1 MRGIVSIAG
10 YVPYRRLQRS
20 AVAQLFGSGGGKG
33 TRSVASHDEDT
44 TTMGVE
50 AARLALR
57 PVPTAA
63 PDSLWFATAT
73 PAYLD
78 KTNATTV
85 HAALRQPGAVAAFD
99 FGGALRSGTGA
110 LSTALA
116 AGTGTTLV
124 VVSDLRDGLPTSADE
139 AGGGD
144 GAAAVLVGDDAP
156 GTPVIA
162 EYLGGASVSDEF
174 LDRWRTPGDRRSKV
188 WEERFGETRYV
199 PLGTEAW
206 ESALKTVGLTAD
218 QVDAVAVT
226 GMHGRAVKALAGKLG
241 VRDGALADDLTTT
254 VGQTGAAHAGLV
266 LAAMV
271 ERAGPGQ
278 VLAVVSLA
286 DGADVLVF
294 RTTGAIGGWS
304 AADPVADQI
313 AGAADLPY
321 GKFLSWRGMV
331 TPEPPRRPEPARVSS
346 TAAWRNETWKY
357 GFVGSQ
363 DRTSGAVH
371 LPPSRISMKGGAVD
385 EMDPVERADSEA
397 TIATYTIDHLSY
409 SASPPIVFAVLDF
422 DGGGR
427 FPLELTDVDPATV
440 DIGDRVVMTFRKL
453 YTADGIH
460 DYFWKA
466 KPVRT
471 TGASGADT
479 DTGAAPDSAR
489 TN

>member
-20 AVAQLFGSGGGKG
+20 AVAPLFGSGGGKG

-57 PVPTAA
+57 SVPGAA
-63 PDSLWFATAT
+63 VESLWFATAT

-85 HAALRQPGAVAAFD
+85 HAALRQPGHVAAFD
-99 FGGALRSGTGA
+99 FGGALRSGAGA
-110 LSTALA
+110 LRTGLSA

-124 VVSDLRDGLPTSADE
+124 VLSDRRDGLPTSVDE
-139 AGGGD
+139 ASGGD
-144 GAAAVLVGDDAP
+144 GAAAVLIGDDTP

-188 WEERFGETRYV
+188 WEERFGETRYLS
-199 PLGTEAW
+199 LGSEAW
-206 ESALKTVGLTAD
+206 ESALKSVGMSAE
-218 QVDAVAVT
+218 QVDRVAVT
-226 GMHGRAVKALAGKLG
+226 GMHGRAVKALARTLG
-241 VRDGALADDLTTT
+241 VRDGVLADDLTTT
-254 VGQTGAAHAGLV
+254 VGQTGAAHPGLV
-266 LAAMV
+266 LASLV
-271 ERAGPGQ
+271 EQAGPGQ
-278 VLAVVSLA
+278 VLAVVALA

-294 RTTGAIGGWS
+294 RTTEARSAWS
-304 AADPVADQI
+304 ATEPVADQI
-313 AGAADLPY
+313 AGAADVPY
-321 GKFLSWRGMV
+321 GTFLSWRGMV

-346 TAAWRNETWKY
+346 TAAWRNEEWKY
-357 GFVGSQ
+357 GFVGSE

-371 LPPSRISMKGGAVD
+371 LPPSRVSMKGGAVD
-385 EMDPVERADSEA
+385 EMDPVARADSEA

-409 SASPPIVFAVLDF
+409 SASPPIVFAIVDF

-427 FPLELTDVDPATV
+427 FPLELTDVDPTTV
-440 DIGDRVVMTFRKL
+440 GIGDKVVMTFRKL

-471 TGASGADT
+471 AGPAK
-479 DTGAAPDSAR
+479 
-489 TN
+489 

>member
-20 AVAQLFGSGGGKG
+20 AVAQLFGSGGGQG
-33 TRSVASHDEDT
+33 TRSVASHDEDS

-63 PDSLWFATAT
+63 VDSLWFATAT

-78 KTNATTV
+78 KTNATTI
-85 HAALRQPGAVAAFD
+85 HAALRQPRHVPAFD
-99 FGGALRSGTGA
+99 FGGALRSGAGA
-110 LSTALA
+110 LRAGLA
-116 AGTGTTLV
+116 AGGTGTTLV
-124 VVSDLRDGLPTSADE
+124 VLSDLRDGLPTSADE
-139 AGGGD
+139 ISGGD
-144 GAAAVLVGDDAP
+144 GAAAVLIGDDGP
-156 GTPVIA
+156 GSPVIA

-174 LDRWRTPGDRRSKV
+174 LDRWRTVGDRRSKV

-199 PLGTEAW
+199 PLGVEAW
-206 ESALKTVGLTAD
+206 ESALKAVGMTAD
-218 QVDAVAVT
+218 QVDRVAVT
-226 GMHGRAVKALAGKLG
+226 GMHGRAVKALARRLG
-241 VRDGALADDLTTT
+241 VRDGVPADDLTTT
-254 VGQTGAAHAGLV
+254 VGQTGAAHPGLV
-266 LAAMV
+266 LASMI
-271 ERAGPGQ
+271 EGAGPGQ
-278 VLAVVSLA
+278 VVAVVSLA

-294 RTTGAIGGWS
+294 RTTDARTGWS
-304 AADPVADQI
+304 AAEPVADQI
-313 AGAADLPY
+313 AAAADLPY

-346 TAAWRNETWKY
+346 TAAWRSEEWKF

-385 EMDPVERADSEA
+385 DMEPVDRADTEA

-409 SASPPIVFAVLDF
+409 SASPPVVFAVLDF

-427 FPLELTDVDPATV
+427 FPLELTDVDAATV
-440 DIGDRVVMTFRKL
+440 DIGDRVTMTFRRL
-453 YTADGIH
+453 FTADGIH

-466 KPVRT
+466 KPVR
-471 TGASGADT
+471 
-479 DTGAAPDSAR
+479 SAR
-489 TN
+489 AS

>member
-57 PVPTAA
+57 SVPGVA
-63 PDSLWFATAT
+63 PDALWFATAS

-78 KTNATTV
+78 KTNATTI
-85 HAALRQPGAVAAFD
+85 HAALRQPSHVAAFD
-99 FGGALRSGTGA
+99 FGGALRSGAGA
-110 LSTALA
+110 LRSSLAA

-124 VVSDLRDGLPTSADE
+124 VLSDLRDGLPTSADE
-139 AGGGD
+139 ASGGD
-144 GAAAVLVGDDAP
+144 GAAAVVVGDDAP
-156 GTPVIA
+156 GTPVLA

-174 LDRWRTPGDRRSKV
+174 LDRWRTAGDRRSKV

-199 PLGTEAW
+199 PLGAEAW
-206 ESALKTVGLTAD
+206 ESALKTVGLSAD
-218 QVDAVAVT
+218 QVDQVAVT
-226 GMHGRAVKALAGKLG
+226 GMHGRAVKALARTLG
-241 VRDGALADDLTTT
+241 VRDGALADDLTAS
-254 VGQTGAAHAGLV
+254 VGQTGAAHPGLV
-266 LAAMV
+266 LASMV
-271 ERAGPGQ
+271 ERAEPGQ
-278 VLAVVSLA
+278 VLAVVALA

-294 RTTGAIGGWS
+294 RTTEALRAWS
-304 AADPVADQI
+304 AREPVADQI

-331 TPEPPRRPEPARVSS
+331 TPEPPRRPEPSRVSS
-346 TAAWRNETWKY
+346 AAAWRNEEWKF
-357 GFVGSQ
+357 GFVGSK
-363 DRTSGAVH
+363 DRTSETVH

-385 EMDPVERADSEA
+385 DMDPVGRADTEA
-397 TIATYTIDHLSY
+397 TVATYTIDYLSY

-427 FPLELTDVDPATV
+427 FPLELTDVDPTTI
-440 DIGDRVVMTFRKL
+440 DIGDKVAMTFRRL

-471 TGASGADT
+471 SVAPT
-479 DTGAAPDSAR
+479 D
-489 TN
+489 